1 MTKFM
6 VKKWA
11 TLLIAISVSLLVMLP
26 GAGAARSYASVG
38 DAELVVRRI
47 PTLGRYVG
55 VEFTI
60 DGRNAGTL
68 LYGQTYRIALPSGHH
83 TLMVRGFP
91 RHQYY
96 EPWITKFNI
105 RAGEIYTFTAYDA
118 GTQVALRRN

>member
-1 MTKFM
+1 MANFI
-6 VKKWA
+6 VRNWA
-11 TLLIAISVSLLVMLP
+11 TLLIAVSASLIVMLP
-26 GAGAARSYASVG
+26 SPGAARSYASG
-38 DAELVVRRI
+38 DAQLVVRRI

-68 LYGQTYRIALPSGHH
+68 LYGHTYRTALPSGHH
-83 TLMVRGFP
+83 TMVVRGSP

-96 EPWITKFNI
+96 EPWITTFNI
-105 RAGEIYTFTAYDA
+105 RAGETYTFTAYDA